1 MKYFKLLFLLLIS
14 PGISAQGILQ
24 EYITQGLENNLALKQ
39 KESSFRQ
46 SLEALNEAR
55 GLFYPAVSLNARYT
69 VSEGGRV
76 IDFPV
81 GDLMNPVYATLNQL
95 TASNLFPQIENQQIR
110 FLRPREQ
117 ETKLRLIQPVINTDL
132 YYNAKIKKEL
142 SVSEEINLEQYKRE
156 LIAGIKKAYYTVG
169 MTESLLN
176 MLKETR
182 LLLLEN
188 IRVNTKLVE
197 NNKITRDN
205 LLRSQTELSKFEQQL
220 QVAAKNQQVA
230 AGYFNFLLNRP
241 LTDSILVEAPI
252 ISPLPAGLQDNY
264 TQQAVQNREEIK
276 NLEQYGHIS
285 DLSIKMNRSSRLP
298 DLFVLADYG
307 FQGESYQ
314 FNKNQ
319 DYMQASVV
327 LSWDLFN
334 GFQNKARIRQA
345 LIQKE
350 MVERQLDEAKSQ
362 IELQVINAM
371 HELKASEAGVTAAE
385 NQAWSAREGF
395 RLVRRKYE
403 EGQASLIEFMDARNS
418 LTQAEENLIISRFT
432 YLSDNA
438 EFEKVITNSNP

>member
-176 MLKETR
+176 MLEETR